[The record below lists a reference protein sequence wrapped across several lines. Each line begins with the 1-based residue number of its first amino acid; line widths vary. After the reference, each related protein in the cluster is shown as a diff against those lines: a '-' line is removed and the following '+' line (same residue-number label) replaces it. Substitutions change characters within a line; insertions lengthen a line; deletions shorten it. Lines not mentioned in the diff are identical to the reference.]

1 MFSQTKFKEMIKI
14 GIDFS
19 LTSPAIC
26 VYKNSE
32 YKFISF
38 FNDGG
43 KDWEKS
49 KSKSYRYHNEL
60 KDIIEIIPYTRK
72 IDGDDYRNEQK
83 TKMID
88 ALMITNIIID
98 KLKTIIDDDVIIGL
112 EGFSYGSISSSTL
125 DLAMYNSFMRMKL
138 IENFGSEVLNII
150 SPTEGKK
157 MLFGKGNAKKEDMI
171 QAFINNRLE
180 DGELMASAFWKYCK
194 KNGVDFKQPKP
205 IDDLVDAYGILKS
218 I

>member
-1 MFSQTKFKEMIKI
+1 MIKI

-26 VYKNSE
+26 VYKNEVYS
-32 YKFISF
+32 FISF

-43 KDWEKS
+43 KDWKKS
-49 KSKSYRYHNEL
+49 KSKTYRYHNEL
-60 KDIIEIIPYTRK
+60 CEIIDVIPYTRN
-72 IDGDDYRNEQK
+72 IDDSNYRNEQK
-83 TKMID
+83 TKMVD
-88 ALMITNIIID
+88 ALMIVNLIIE

-125 DLAMYNSFMRMKL
+125 DLAMYNSFLRMKL
-138 IENFGSEVLNII
+138 IENFGSDVLNII

-157 MLFGKGNAKKEDMI
+157 KLFGKGNANKEEMI
-171 QAFINNRLE
+171 QAFIDNRLKDDVIME
-180 DGELMASAFWKYCK
+180 SAFWKYCK
-194 KNGVDFKQPKP
+194 ENGVDFKQPKP

>member
-1 MFSQTKFKEMIKI
+1 MIKI

-26 VYKNSE
+26 VYKNNE
-32 YKFISF
+32 YLFISF

-43 KDWEKS
+43 KNWKKS
-49 KSKSYRYHNEL
+49 KSKSYKYHNEL
-60 KDIIEIIPYTRK
+60 SDIIEIIPYTRK
-72 IDGDDYRNEQK
+72 IDDSNYRNEQK
-83 TKMID
+83 TKMAD
-88 ALMITNIIID
+88 ALMIVNLIID

-125 DLAMYNSFMRMKL
+125 DLAMYNSFLRMKL
-138 IENFGSEVLNII
+138 IEFFGSDVLNII

-171 QAFINNRLE
+171 QAFIDNRLE
-180 DGELMASAFWKYCK
+180 DDVLMKNTLWKYCK
-194 KNGVDFKQPKP
+194 EKSIDFKQPKP
-205 IDDLVDAYGILKS
+205 IDDLVDAYGILKC

>member
-1 MFSQTKFKEMIKI
+1 MIKV

-26 VYKNSE
+26 VYKNGE
-32 YKFISF
+32 YSFISF

-43 KDWEKS
+43 KDWKKS
-49 KSKSYRYHNEL
+49 KSKIYRYHNDLCE
-60 KDIIEIIPYTRK
+60 IIEIIPYTRK
-72 IDGDDYRNEQK
+72 IDDSNYRNEQK
-83 TKMID
+83 TKMAD
-88 ALMITNIIID
+88 AHMITNLIIE

-125 DLAMYNSFMRMKL
+125 DLAMYNSFLRMKL
-138 IENFGSEVLNII
+138 IEVFGSDCLNII

-157 MLFGKGNAKKEDMI
+157 ILFGKGNAKKDDMI
-171 QAFINNRLE
+171 QAFIDNRLN
-180 DGELMASAFWKYCK
+180 DDILKKNAFWTYCMT
-194 KNGVDFKQPKP
+194 NGVDFKQPKP

>member
-1 MFSQTKFKEMIKI
+1 MIKI

-26 VYKNSE
+26 IYKDDE
-32 YKFISF
+32 YTFISF

-43 KDWEKS
+43 KDWKKS
-49 KSKSYRYHNEL
+49 KSKSYRYHNDL
-60 KDIIEIIPYTRK
+60 IGIIDIIPYTRK
-72 IDGDDYRNEQK
+72 IDVSDYRSEQK
-83 TKMID
+83 SKMSD
-88 ALMITNIIID
+88 AFEIVNLIIE
-98 KLKTIIDDDVIIGL
+98 KLKSVIDDDVIIGL

-125 DLAMYNSFMRMKL
+125 DLAMYNSFLRMKL
-138 IENFGSEVLNII
+138 IENFGSECLNII

-157 MLFGKGNAKKEDMI
+157 ILFGKGNAKKEDMI
-171 QAFINNRLE
+171 ESFIDNRLK
-180 DGELMASAFWKYCK
+180 DNILIKNSFWRYCK
-194 KNGVDFKQPKP
+194 ENGVDFKYPKP

>member
-1 MFSQTKFKEMIKI
+1 MIKI

-26 VYKNSE
+26 VYKNGE
-32 YKFISF
+32 YRFISF

-43 KDWEKS
+43 KDWMKS

-60 KDIIEIIPYTRK
+60 KEIIEIIPYTRK
-72 IDGDDYRNEQK
+72 IDGSDYRNEQK
-83 TKMID
+83 TKMAD
-88 ALMITNIIID
+88 ALMIVNLIIE

-112 EGFSYGSISSSTL
+112 EGFSYGSISASTL
-125 DLAMYNSFMRMKL
+125 DLAMYNSFLRMKL
-138 IENFGSEVLNII
+138 IEIFGSDCLNII

-157 MLFGKGNAKKEDMI
+157 MLFGKGNAKKDDMI
-171 QAFINNRLE
+171 QAFINNRPN
-180 DGELMASAFWKYCK
+180 DNELMASAFWKYC
-194 KNGVDFKQPKP
+194 NENEIDFKQPKP

>member
-1 MFSQTKFKEMIKI
+1 MIKI

-26 VYKNSE
+26 VYKNGE
-32 YKFISF
+32 YTFISF

-43 KDWEKS
+43 KDWKKS
-49 KSKSYRYHNEL
+49 KSKSYKYHNDL
-60 KDIIEIIPYTRK
+60 CNIIDVIPYTRK
-72 IDGDDYRNEQK
+72 IDDSIYRSEQK
-83 TKMID
+83 TKMAD
-88 ALMITNIIID
+88 ALMIANLIIE
-98 KLKTIIDDDVIIGL
+98 KLKLVIDDEVIIGL

-125 DLAMYNSFMRMKL
+125 DLAMYNSFLRMKL
-138 IENFGSEVLNII
+138 IENFGSDCLNII

-157 MLFGKGNAKKEDMI
+157 VLFGKGNAKKDDMI
-171 QAFINNRLE
+171 QSFIDNKLNDDAL
-180 DGELMASAFWKYCK
+180 LKCALWKYCK
-194 KNGVDFKQPKP
+194 ENGVDFKQPKP

>member
-1 MFSQTKFKEMIKI
+1 MFSKTKFKEMIKI

-43 KDWEKS
+43 KDWKKS
-49 KSKSYRYHNEL
+49 KSKTYKYHNEL
-60 KDIIEIIPYTRK
+60 CEIIEVIPYTRN
-72 IDGDDYRNEQK
+72 IDSSCYRNEQK
-83 TKMID
+83 TKMED
-88 ALMITNIIID
+88 ALIISNLIIEKLKNIID
-98 KLKTIIDDDVIIGL
+98 EDVTIGL

-125 DLAMYNSFMRMKL
+125 DLAMYNSFLRMKL
-138 IENFGSEVLNII
+138 IENFGSDCLNII

-157 MLFGKGNAKKEDMI
+157 ILFGKGNAKKEDMI
-171 QAFINNRLE
+171 KAFIDNRLK
-180 DGELMASAFWKYCK
+180 DDLLVKNELWKYCHE
-194 KNGVDFKQPKP
+194 NGVDFKQPKP

>member
-1 MFSQTKFKEMIKI
+1 MIKI

-26 VYKNSE
+26 VYKNGE
-32 YKFISF
+32 YSFISF

-43 KDWEKS
+43 KNWKKS

-60 KDIIEIIPYTRK
+60 SEIIEVIPYTRK
-72 IDGDDYRNEQK
+72 IDDDSYRNEQK
-83 TKMID
+83 TKMSD
-88 ALMITNIIID
+88 ALMISNLIIE
-98 KLKTIIDDDVIIGL
+98 KLKNIIDDEVIIGL

-125 DLAMYNSFMRMKL
+125 DLAMYNSFLRMKL
-138 IENFGSEVLNII
+138 IENFGSDRLNII

-157 MLFGKGNAKKEDMI
+157 MLFGKGNAKKDDMI
-171 QAFINNRLE
+171 QAFIDNRLE
-180 DGELMASAFWKYCK
+180 DDVLVENALWRYCNT
-194 KNGVDFKQPKP
+194 NGVDFKQPKP

>member
-1 MFSQTKFKEMIKI
+1 MIKI

-26 VYKNSE
+26 VYKNGE
-32 YKFISF
+32 YSFISF

-43 KDWEKS
+43 KDWKKS
-49 KSKSYRYHNEL
+49 KSKTYRYHNEL
-60 KDIIEIIPYTRK
+60 CGIIEVIPYTRK
-72 IDGDDYRNEQK
+72 IDDSNYRNEQK
-83 TKMID
+83 SKMAD
-88 ALMITNIIID
+88 ALMIVNLIID

-125 DLAMYNSFMRMKL
+125 DLAMYNSFLRMKI
-138 IENFGSEVLNII
+138 IENFGSDVLNII

-171 QAFINNRLE
+171 QSFIDNRLE
-180 DGELMASAFWKYCK
+180 DDILIENNFWKHC
-194 KNGVDFKQPKP
+194 NENNVDFKQPKP

>member
-1 MFSQTKFKEMIKI
+1 MIKI

-26 VYKNSE
+26 VYKNNE
-32 YKFISF
+32 YLFISF

-43 KDWEKS
+43 KNWKKS
-49 KSKSYRYHNEL
+49 KSKSYKYHNEL
-60 KDIIEIIPYTRK
+60 NDIIEIIPYTRK
-72 IDGDDYRNEQK
+72 IDDSNYRNEQK
-83 TKMID
+83 TKMVD
-88 ALMITNIIID
+88 ALMIVNLIID
-98 KLKTIIDDDVIIGL
+98 KLKNIIDDDVIIGL

-125 DLAMYNSFMRMKL
+125 DLAMYNSFLRMKL
-138 IENFGSEVLNII
+138 IENFGSECLNII

-171 QAFINNRLE
+171 QAFIDNRLG
-180 DGELMASAFWKYCK
+180 DDILIDNDFWKYCK

-205 IDDLVDAYGILKS
+205 IDDLVDAYAILKS

>member
-1 MFSQTKFKEMIKI
+1 MSLIKI

-19 LTSPAIC
+19 LTSPSIC
-26 VYKNSE
+26 VYKNDE
-32 YKFISF
+32 YHFISF

-43 KDWEKS
+43 KDWKKS
-49 KSKSYRYHNEL
+49 KSKTYRYHNEL
-60 KDIIEIIPYTRK
+60 CEIIEVIPYTRK
-72 IDGDDYRNEQK
+72 IDVKNYRNEQK
-83 TKMID
+83 SKMED
-88 ALMITNIIID
+88 ALMIVGLIID
-98 KLKTIIDDDVIIGL
+98 KLKLIIDCDVVIGL

-125 DLAMYNSFMRMKL
+125 DLAMYNSFLRMKL
-138 IENFGSEVLNII
+138 IENFGSNCLNII

-157 MLFGKGNAKKEDMI
+157 ILFGKGNAKKDDMI
-171 QAFINNRLE
+171 QAFIDNRLK
-180 DGELMASAFWKYCK
+180 DDVLINNPFWKYCN

>member
-1 MFSQTKFKEMIKI
+1 MIKI

-26 VYKNSE
+26 VYKNNN
-32 YKFISF
+32 YYFISF
-38 FNDGG
+38 FNDSG
-43 KDWEKS
+43 KDWRKS
-49 KSKSYRYHNEL
+49 KSKTYRYHNEL
-60 KDIIEIIPYTRK
+60 CDIIEVIPYTRR
-72 IDGDDYRNEQK
+72 IDDGSYRTEQK
-83 TKMID
+83 TKMSD
-88 ALMITNIIID
+88 ALMIVNLIIE
-98 KLKTIIDDDVIIGL
+98 KLETIIDDDVIIGL

-125 DLAMYNSFMRMKL
+125 DLAMYNSFLRMKL
-138 IENFGSEVLNII
+138 IEKFGSDCLNII

-171 QAFINNRLE
+171 QAFIDNRLE
-180 DGELMASAFWKYCK
+180 DEVLMVNAFWRYCK
-194 KNGVDFKQPKP
+194 ENGIDFKQPKP

>member
-1 MFSQTKFKEMIKI
+1 MIKI

-26 VYKNSE
+26 VYKNGE
-32 YKFISF
+32 YNFISF
-38 FNDGG
+38 FSDGG
-43 KDWEKS
+43 KDWKKS
-49 KSKSYRYHNEL
+49 KSKTYRYHNEL
-60 KDIIEIIPYTRK
+60 CDIIEVIPYTRK
-72 IDGDDYRNEQK
+72 IDDSNYRYEQK
-83 TKMID
+83 TKMAD
-88 ALMITNIIID
+88 ALMISNLIID
-98 KLKTIIDDDVIIGL
+98 KLKAIIDDDVIIGL

-125 DLAMYNSFMRMKL
+125 DLAMYNSFLRMKL
-138 IENFGSEVLNII
+138 IENFGSDCLNII

-171 QAFINNRLE
+171 QAFIDNRLN
-180 DGELMASAFWKYCK
+180 DDELAKSVFWKYCK
-194 KNGVDFKQPKP
+194 SNDVDFKQPKP

>member
-1 MFSQTKFKEMIKI
+1 MSLIKI

-26 VYKNSE
+26 VYKNDK
-32 YKFISF
+32 YIFISF

-43 KDWEKS
+43 KDWKKS
-49 KSKSYRYHNEL
+49 KSKSFRYH
-60 KDIIEIIPYTRK
+60 KDLCEIIDVIPYTRN
-72 IDGDDYRNEQK
+72 IDGSNYRSEQK
-83 TKMID
+83 TKMSD
-88 ALMITNIIID
+88 ALMIANLIIEKLKSIID
-98 KLKTIIDDDVIIGL
+98 SDVVIGL

-125 DLAMYNSFMRMKL
+125 DLAMYNSFLRMKL
-138 IENFGSEVLNII
+138 IENFGSDCLHIV

-157 MLFGKGNAKKEDMI
+157 MLFGKGNAKKDDMI
-171 QAFINNRLE
+171 QAFIDNRLE
-180 DGELMASAFWKYCK
+180 DNVLIDNDLWKYCN

>member
-1 MFSQTKFKEMIKI
+1 MIKI

-26 VYKNSE
+26 VYKNGKYS
-32 YKFISF
+32 FISF

-43 KDWEKS
+43 KDWRKS

-60 KDIIEIIPYTRK
+60 SDIIEIIPYTRK
-72 IDGDDYRNEQK
+72 IDDSNYRIEQK
-83 TKMID
+83 TKMAD
-88 ALMITNIIID
+88 AFMIVNLIIEKI
-98 KLKTIIDDDVIIGL
+98 KTIIDDEVIIGL

-125 DLAMYNSFMRMKL
+125 DLAMYNSFLRMKL
-138 IENFGSEVLNII
+138 IEEFGYDVLNIV

-171 QAFINNRLE
+171 QAFIDNRLE
-180 DGELMASAFWKYCK
+180 DDELMENAFWKYCK
-194 KNGVDFKQPKP
+194 ENDVDFKQPKP

>member
-1 MFSQTKFKEMIKI
+1 MVKI

-19 LTSPAIC
+19 LTSPAVC
-26 VYKNSE
+26 VYKNGE
-32 YKFISF
+32 YSFISF

-43 KDWEKS
+43 KDWRKS

-60 KDIIEIIPYTRK
+60 KDIIEVIPYTRK
-72 IDGDDYRNEQK
+72 IDDSNYRNEQK
-83 TKMID
+83 TKMAD
-88 ALMITNIIID
+88 ALMIVNLIIE
-98 KLKTIIDDDVIIGL
+98 KLKSVIDGDVIIGL

-125 DLAMYNSFMRMKL
+125 DLAMYNSFLRMKL
-138 IENFGSEVLNII
+138 IENFGSDVLNIV

-157 MLFGKGNAKKEDMI
+157 VLFGKGNAKKDDMI
-171 QAFINNRLE
+171 QSFIDNRLKDDILE
-180 DGELMASAFWKYCK
+180 SNAFWQYCK
-194 KNGVDFKQPKP
+194 ENGVDFKQPKP

>member
-1 MFSQTKFKEMIKI
+1 MIKI

-26 VYKNSE
+26 VYKNGE
-32 YKFISF
+32 YSFISF

-43 KDWEKS
+43 KDWRKS
-49 KSKSYRYHNEL
+49 KSKIYKYHNEL
-60 KDIIEIIPYTRK
+60 NYIIEVIPYTRN
-72 IDGDDYRNEQK
+72 IDDSNYRNEQK
-83 TKMID
+83 TKMAD
-88 ALMITNIIID
+88 ALMIVNLIID
-98 KLKTIIDDDVIIGL
+98 KLKEIIDADVIIGL

-125 DLAMYNSFMRMKL
+125 DLAMYNSFLRMKL
-138 IENFGSEVLNII
+138 IENFGSNVLNII

-157 MLFGKGNAKKEDMI
+157 TLFGKGNAKKDDMI
-171 QAFINNRLE
+171 QAFIDNRL
-180 DGELMASAFWKYCK
+180 DDNELMMNAFWRYCK
-194 KNGVDFKQPKP
+194 DNDVDFKQPKP

>member
-1 MFSQTKFKEMIKI
+1 MIKI

-26 VYKNSE
+26 VFKNGS
-32 YKFISF
+32 YNFISF
-38 FNDGG
+38 FNDSG
-43 KDWEKS
+43 KDWKKS

-60 KDIIEIIPYTRK
+60 CEIIDVIPYTRK
-72 IDGDDYRNEQK
+72 IDDSNYRSEQK
-83 TKMID
+83 TKMED
-88 ALMITNIIID
+88 ALMIVNLIID
-98 KLKTIIDDDVIIGL
+98 ILRSVIDDEVIIGL

-125 DLAMYNSFMRMKL
+125 DLAMYNSFLRMKL
-138 IENFGSEVLNII
+138 IENFGSNVLNII

-171 QAFINNRLE
+171 QSFIDNRL
-180 DGELMASAFWKYCK
+180 DDVILVKNDFWKYCK
-194 KNGVDFKQPKP
+194 ENGVDFKQPKP
-205 IDDLVDAYGILKS
+205 IDDLVDAYGILKC

>member
-1 MFSQTKFKEMIKI
+1 MIEI

-19 LTSPAIC
+19 LTSPAVC
-26 VYKNSE
+26 VYKNGE
-32 YKFISF
+32 YSFISF

-43 KDWEKS
+43 KDWRKS

-60 KDIIEIIPYTRK
+60 KDIIEVIPYTRK
-72 IDGDDYRNEQK
+72 IDDSNYRNEQK
-83 TKMID
+83 TKMAD
-88 ALMITNIIID
+88 ALMIVNLIIE
-98 KLKTIIDDDVIIGL
+98 KLKTVIDGDVIIGL

-125 DLAMYNSFMRMKL
+125 DLAMYNSFLRMKL
-138 IENFGSEVLNII
+138 IENFGSDVLNIV

-157 MLFGKGNAKKEDMI
+157 VLFGKGNAKKDDMI
-171 QAFINNRLE
+171 QSFIDNRLKDDILE
-180 DGELMASAFWKYCK
+180 SNDFWKYCK
-194 KNGVDFKQPKP
+194 ENGVDFKQPKP